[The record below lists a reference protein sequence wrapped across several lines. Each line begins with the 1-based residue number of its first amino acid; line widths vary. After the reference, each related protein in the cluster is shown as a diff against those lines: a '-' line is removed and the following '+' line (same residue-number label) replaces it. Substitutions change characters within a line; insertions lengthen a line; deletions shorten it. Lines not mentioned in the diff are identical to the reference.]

1 MRRGDRVKNFAAP
14 APQDSAAWGALTG
27 QAIDFARAQSAL
39 VAAVPPDQV
48 DEQVID
54 GALATLDPF
63 SRYVRPAAAR
73 ERRAER
79 DGFDGIGITIA
90 FRQSQVWIAS
100 VQPDTPAAA
109 AGLLPDDRIV
119 AVDGVSVKTLTAED
133 LGRRLRGKPDT
144 AVVLAIARQGK
155 AEPLNVSVPRA
166 HIVEPAVTLQTRD
179 GIAWLKVT
187 SFNQQT
193 GPLAAGLLQR
203 AHRREGAPLRGIVL
217 DLRDNPGGLLDQSVE
232 LASLFVARGPIA
244 STIGR
249 LPESFQNFAAP
260 VDHQAR
266 NAAARRAG
274 KRRLRFGLGDRRLGA
289 PGFRPRRRHRHRILR
304 QGDSAD
310 GAPDLE

>member
-54 GALATLDPF
+54 GALAALDPF

-119 AVDGVSVKTLTAED
+119 AVDGS
-133 LGRRLRGKPDT
+133 P
-144 AVVLAIARQGK
+144 
-155 AEPLNVSVPRA
+155 
-166 HIVEPAVTLQTRD
+166 
-179 GIAWLKVT
+179 
-187 SFNQQT
+187 
-193 GPLAAGLLQR
+193 
-203 AHRREGAPLRGIVL
+203 
-217 DLRDNPGGLLDQSVE
+217 
-232 LASLFVARGPIA
+232 
-244 STIGR
+244 
-249 LPESFQNFAAP
+249 
-260 VDHQAR
+260 
-266 NAAARRAG
+266 
-274 KRRLRFGLGDRRLGA
+274 
-289 PGFRPRRRHRHRILR
+289 
-304 QGDSAD
+304 
-310 GAPDLE
+310 